1 MKTLNDYMEMSYRM
15 EIIED
20 KEEGGF
26 VVSYPDLPGWPWK
39 MELRFM
45 SQIVLKVIR
54 DSLN

>member
-1 MKTLNDYMEMSYRM
+1 MLRM
-15 EIIED
+15 P
-20 KEEGGF
+20 KKHG
-26 VVSYPDLPGWPWK
+26 LRRPWK